1 MSVYKKNILFVSGTR
16 ADYGKIK
23 PLINVVNSDSR
34 FNVKI
39 FVTGMHL
46 LKKFGNTVEEI
57 KKENKYS
64 IYTYI
69 NQNNTNTMDEVL
81 AKTILGLSDYIKEFD
96 TDMII
101 FHGDRVEAL
110 ASAIVGSMNNILSVH
125 IEGGEVSGTIDD
137 MVRHSVS
144 KLSHYH
150 LVCNEDAK
158 KNLIQ
163 LGESKKSISIIGSPD
178 IDIMHSPDLPSLDE
192 VKVRYEIKFSSYA
205 ISLFHPV
212 TTEVDKFEEYSN
224 TYIDSLI
231 ESKKNYIVIL
241 PNNDLGHQYIFNAL
255 KRIEDN
261 KKFQVFPSLRFEY
274 FLTLLKNAKFIIGN
288 SSAGF

>member
-1 MSVYKKNILFVSGTR
+1 MK
-16 ADYGKIK
+16 
-23 PLINVVNSDSR
+23 
-34 FNVKI
+34 
-39 FVTGMHL
+39 M
-46 LKKFGNTVEEI
+46 
-57 KKENKYS
+57 
-64 IYTYI
+64 
-69 NQNNTNTMDEVL
+69 Q
-81 AKTILGLSDYIKEFD
+81 
-96 TDMII
+96 
-101 FHGDRVEAL
+101 
-110 ASAIVGSMNNILSVH
+110 
-125 IEGGEVSGTIDD
+125 
-137 MVRHSVS
+137 
-144 KLSHYH
+144 
-150 LVCNEDAK
+150 

-231 ESKKNYIVIL
+231 ESKNYIVIL

-288 SSAGF
+288 SSAGVREAPIYGTPSINIGSRQHNRSNSKRIINIEMKKDEIITSIHKIKKSREIDSEFGDGKSASKFYKIITDDLIWQTQFKKLLKNYEP